1 MKPPKFWFKAPEQF
15 DLRTLLLAPLAKLY
29 AAGTAKRLANGG
41 REKMDVPIIC
51 VGNVNVGGTGK
62 TPTVIALLEILQTIN
77 KKAAVISRGYKG
89 SLDGPVKVNGDRHK
103 ASQVGDEPILLS
115 AFADVWVAKDRL
127 KGAEAAV
134 DAGAEILILDDGL
147 QNPSLS
153 YDLTICVVD
162 AEIRFGNGRVMPA
175 GPLREPAKV
184 GLARSDMVV
193 SIGGAFDQTDLPVL
207 PATLAPIEMGMDWS
221 DTYAVAFAGIA
232 RPEKFFNTL
241 RGLGATL
248 VATHAFDDHEPYS
261 EMILSRLER
270 EAFQKAAIL
279 VTTEKDAARLPPDWR
294 HMVLSLPVRLKF
306 EDDAPLRS
314 AIKSLF

>member
-221 DTYAVAFAGIA
+221 DTYAVAFAGIG
-232 RPEKFFNTL
+232 RPDKFFNTL